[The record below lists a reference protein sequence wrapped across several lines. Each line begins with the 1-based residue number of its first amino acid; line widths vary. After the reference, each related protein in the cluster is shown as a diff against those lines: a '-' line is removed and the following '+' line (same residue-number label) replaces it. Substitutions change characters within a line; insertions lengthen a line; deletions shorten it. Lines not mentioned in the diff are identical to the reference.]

1 MNKKVLALLIT
12 GIVIVSVVS
21 VSLTVIFWPQ
31 AGNNDG
37 NIDIT
42 APTVEV
48 TNPTNTIYTNA
59 ELLLNI
65 TVTDDNG
72 INTVWYNWEGSN
84 VTYTVPHNITF
95 SEGLNTIYAWANDSG
110 GNVGSTS
117 VAFIIDT
124 IAPIVEV
131 TSPTNTVY
139 PNIEQLLSITATDDN
154 GIDTVWY
161 NWEGSNVT
169 YMVPHNITF
178 SEGLNTIYAWANDS
192 GGNVGS
198 TLVLFA
204 IETIVPIVEITSP
217 TNTIYPDAKQL
228 LNITATDDSGI
239 NTIWYNWEGS
249 NKTYTVPQNITF
261 SEGLNTIYAWAN
273 DSVGNVGLTSITFT
287 IITNSFLSV
296 WNTTKWGS
304 SGNNQVELALESGG
318 TYNFDVYWGDGTNN
332 TITSWNQAQVT
343 HTYDSQGEYTINIKG
358 TIVGWSFNDGGDKE
372 KLLERLLFLS

>member
-1 MNKKVLALLIT
+1 MIEKKYLAIIFTSFLIMSGLVFGLLFLWSM
-12 GIVIVSVVS
+12 GEGKS
-21 VSLTVIFWPQ
+21 
-31 AGNNDG
+31 
-37 NIDIT
+37 DIT

-131 TSPTNTVY
+131 TRPTNTIY

-154 GIDTVWY
+154 RIDTVWY

-169 YMVPHNITF
+169 YTVPH
-178 SEGLNTIYAWANDS
+178 
-192 GGNVGS
+192 
-198 TLVLFA
+198 
-204 IETIVPIVEITSP
+204 
-217 TNTIYPDAKQL
+217 
-228 LNITATDDSGI
+228 
-239 NTIWYNWEGS
+239 
-249 NKTYTVPQNITF
+249 NITF

-273 DSVGNVGLTSITFT
+273 DSVGNVGSTL
-287 IITNSFLSV
+287 V
-296 WNTTKWGS
+296 
-304 SGNNQVELALESGG
+304 
-318 TYNFDVYWGDGTNN
+318 
-332 TITSWNQAQVT
+332 
-343 HTYDSQGEYTINIKG
+343 
-358 TIVGWSFNDGGDKE
+358 
-372 KLLERLLFLS
+372 LF